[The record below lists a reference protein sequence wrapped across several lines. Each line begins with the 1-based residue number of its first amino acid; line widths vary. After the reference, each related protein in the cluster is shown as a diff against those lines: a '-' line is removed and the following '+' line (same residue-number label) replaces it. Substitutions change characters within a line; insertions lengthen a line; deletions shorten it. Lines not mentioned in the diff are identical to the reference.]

1 MVGSYLTGASKCL
14 QGASEQHK
22 GERVSERGSELRDKR
37 SGVPDMR
44 LPSKK
49 MAHRQTED
57 GRSDSGAE
65 RKSRAVVRFKT
76 AEEAY
81 RAVRQMNHTYVTNDC
96 ISMRVLY

>member
-1 MVGSYLTGASKCL
+1 M
-14 QGASEQHK
+14 
-22 GERVSERGSELRDKR
+22 SERPSELRDKR
-37 SGVPDMR
+37 QGVTDMR

-49 MAHRQTED
+49 MAHRQADD
-57 GRSDSGAE
+57 GRPDSGAE

-81 RAVRQMNHTYVTNDC
+81 RAVRQMNRTYVTNDC